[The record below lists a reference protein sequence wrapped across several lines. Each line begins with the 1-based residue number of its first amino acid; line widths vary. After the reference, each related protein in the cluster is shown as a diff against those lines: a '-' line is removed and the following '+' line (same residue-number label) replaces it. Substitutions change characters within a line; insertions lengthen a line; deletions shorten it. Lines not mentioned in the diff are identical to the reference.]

1 MNGMQQ
7 NAQQVLDRYFGTQI
21 RKESEP
27 TLAEHKPE
35 SPAEHEPLTHVM
47 DEILD
52 KENLDKAL
60 KRVIRNKGGPGVDG
74 MTVKELP
81 AHLESSW
88 PNIERQIR
96 DMQYKPAP
104 VKRVEIPK
112 PNGGTRKLG
121 IPTVTDRYI
130 QQAIHQVLQTYLDP
144 TFSEHSYGFRP
155 HRSAHQAISES
166 KMHIHAGYCWVVD
179 LDLERFFD
187 HVNHDILMALLAKR
201 VRDKRLLKLV
211 RGYLNSGILDEG
223 LMQATTEGTPQGG
236 PLSPLLSNI
245 VLDVLDKELESRGHR
260 FVRYADDC
268 NIYVKSERAGKR
280 VKRNITR
287 FLSKKLK
294 LKVNEEKSAVG
305 QPSDRVFLGFSF
317 TRWHRPRICVS
328 RKALAK
334 FKARVKEITNRH
346 RGRKLE
352 EVIKELNRFLR
363 GWGGYFGFCETRT
376 VFKGLNSWIRRRLRC
391 LLWKRW
397 KTPRNR
403 FKELMSRGVYGI
415 PLRAA
420 GSRKGPWRLSAS
432 FAVKAALPDKYFRDL
447 GLVEL
452 QARKPS

>member
-1 MNGMQQ
+1 MKGKQQ
-7 NAQQVLDRYFGTQI
+7 NTQQDLDRYIDIQN
-21 RKESEP
+21 RKEAEP
-27 TLAEHKPE
+27 SMAEHEPG
-35 SPAEHEPLTHVM
+35 SPAEHEPLAYVM

-96 DMQYKPAP
+96 DMRYNPAP

-112 PNGGTRKLG
+112 PNGGVRKLG

-130 QQAIHQVLQTYLDP
+130 QQAIHQVLQAYFDP

-155 HRSAHQAISES
+155 NRSAHQAIAES
-166 KMHIHAGYCWVVD
+166 KKHILAGYCWVVD

-187 HVNHDILMALLAKR
+187 QVNHDILMTLLAKR
-201 VRDKRLLKLV
+201 VTDKRLLKLV
-211 RGYLNSGILDEG
+211 RGYLNSGILNEG
-223 LMQATTEGTPQGG
+223 LMSPTTEGTPQGG

-245 VLDVLDKELESRGHR
+245 VLDVLDKELERRGHR

-268 NIYVKSERAGKR
+268 NIYVRSERAGKR
-280 VKRNITR
+280 VKRSITR
-287 FLSKKLK
+287 FISKKLK

-305 QPSDRVFLGFSF
+305 QPSERAFLGFSF
-317 TRWHRPRICVS
+317 TRLHRPRICVS
-328 RKALAK
+328 RKALGK
-334 FKARVKEITNRH
+334 FKARVKEITNRN
-346 RGRKLE
+346 RGGKLDN
-352 EVIKELNRFLR
+352 VIKELNRFLK

-376 VFKGLNSWIRRRLRC
+376 VLKNLNSWIRRRLRC

-403 FKELMSRGVYGI
+403 FKELRSRGVYGI

-452 QARKPS
+452 QARRPS